1 MPKRARSH
9 LKKSS
14 CISLARRNAYTHL
27 SIMLQYKVLLAAR
40 QSITAYR
47 ALCGG
52 PLCKLNV
59 ANCAQGRLVA
69 RCYWQQQAVV
79 VRRDQWPQCS
89 SCSLHH
95 YCRSTPWVLSAVLWY
110 CWRWCRQYFH
120 TKVVLFGNIF
130 LIGTVYTYINIDT
143 LQHTIL

>member
-14 CISLARRNAYTHL
+14 CISLACRNAYTDV

-40 QSITAYR
+40 QSITAYH

-59 ANCAQGRLVA
+59 ANCAQVRRIVI
-69 RCYWQQQAVV
+69 CYWQQQAVV
-79 VRRDQWPQCS
+79 VRRDIPRRTAGLTHDHSDHSVVAAVCITTVVVHLGYFQQC
-89 SCSLHH
+89 
-95 YCRSTPWVLSAVLWY
+95 Y
-110 CWRWCRQYFH
+110 
-120 TKVVLFGNIF
+120 
-130 LIGTVYTYINIDT
+130 GTVEGGAVSTSIPR
-143 LQHTIL
+143 